1 MDWVSCIAYLGEESI
16 IPIRP
21 FGVDEGHEKR
31 RDCADGRGDEY
42 RPHDW
47 HTVYKDAGRYVG
59 QRSRNERWEN
69 LQ

>member
-1 MDWVSCIAYLGEESI
+1 M
-16 IPIRP
+16 
-21 FGVDEGHEKR
+21 DEGHEKR
-31 RDCADGRGDEY
+31 CDCTDGRGDEY